1 MKQLGRNLHE
11 ILRREHLKYEMSRA
25 QQDVRLEELQH
36 IKAAVQHVE
45 CPITMVNPCCVPG
58 CDGTCMQAKS
68 IHPTDINPRASL
80 APWTTSWQG
89 YINLKNSWRCSIKA
103 EVDVGGRIAPDTWS
117 CFKLK
122 EAISKNEYV
131 WHQMTMFIRWRPKE
145 QNTFILCSDL
155 SETLQEALN
164 RRISGIDP
172 SDPYTWHAVFLDELR
187 ECYDDCVW
195 KLRYLVREAEKF
207 RDVYQPMGP
216 DFPKLHD
223 IARHV
228 IHSNE
233 TLDVAIE
240 TIDSILHEHELLI
253 SREGSTGSHQIQKIN
268 AEDVTRRLYY
278 HSREIRAIKARS
290 ASLYDRLQN
299 EINLTL
305 FGMNFFNFSVDENT
319 GKQTFAMSHKFWI
332 YWAISLP
339 VTAAVILAWVIYDR
353 SYLITET
360 LQPLL
365 VKYMEKFYSL
375 FRRRKVK
382 QVNSSSPS

>member
-1 MKQLGRNLHE
+1 MLSLKTGRNLHE
-11 ILRREHLKYEMSRA
+11 ILRQERLKYEMSRA
-25 QQDVRLEELQH
+25 HKFESTDGVGANIEEETSEKMIVDITEKSEKLVSHFGDVLSKRRSMLEVELRQQPLNSVRIASVSPSSACQPIFTSDLANTIKYYSFAGKQEDCNRWVNENPAIIARLPIPLQFWVTST
-36 IKAAVQHVE
+36 KDL
-45 CPITMVNPCCVPG
+45 NG
-58 CDGTCMQAKS
+58 CSNAIYNHHDDGTL
-68 IHPTDINPRASL
+68 ASL
-80 APWTTSWQG
+80 
-89 YINLKNSWRCSIKA
+89 
-103 EVDVGGRIAPDTWS
+103 DTWS

-145 QNTFILCSDL
+145 QNTFIFCSDL
-155 SETLQEALN
+155 SESLQKALN
-164 RRISGIDP
+164 HRISGIDP

-195 KLRYLVREAEKF
+195 KLRHLVREAEKF

-253 SREGSTGSHQIQKIN
+253 SREGSTGSHKIQKIS

-299 EINLTL
+299 EINL
-305 FGMNFFNFSVDENT
+305 GFNS
-319 GKQTFAMSHKFWI
+319 SHK
-332 YWAISLP
+332 L
-339 VTAAVILAWVIYDR
+339 T
-353 SYLITET
+353 
-360 LQPLL
+360 QP
-365 VKYMEKFYSL
+365 
-375 FRRRKVK
+375 
-382 QVNSSSPS
+382 Q

>member
-1 MKQLGRNLHE
+1 MLEVELRQQPLNSVRIAFAGKQKDCNRWVNENPAIIAGLP
-11 ILRREHLKYEMSRA
+11 IP
-25 QQDVRLEELQH
+25 LQFWVTST
-36 IKAAVQHVE
+36 KDL
-45 CPITMVNPCCVPG
+45 NG
-58 CDGTCMQAKS
+58 CSNAIYNRHDDGTL
-68 IHPTDINPRASL
+68 ASL
-80 APWTTSWQG
+80 
-89 YINLKNSWRCSIKA
+89 
-103 EVDVGGRIAPDTWS
+103 DTWS

-145 QNTFILCSDL
+145 QNMFIFCSDL
-155 SETLQEALN
+155 SESLQEALN

-195 KLRYLVREAEKF
+195 KLRHLVREAEKF

-253 SREGSTGSHQIQKIN
+253 SREGSTGSHQIQKIS

-299 EINLTL
+299 EINLGFNLVSQTDTAAMKIISAVGLVFLPGTFISTL

-360 LQPLL
+360 LQPLW